1 MKIQTKMTIGTSLLM
16 FIPSLIVSI
25 TLGII
30 AINNGEKGLEL
41 LAKNQLLS
49 VRDTT
54 KQSIE
59 STFKTIRAQ
68 VITFSND
75 RMVIDA
81 MKLFPSAF
89 TIYPGQIGLSGASG
103 KDKLAEMKQSLSDY
117 YTKDFISEYKKRNL
131 DSTIEVG
138 HFLDNL
144 STEGLAFQHTF
155 LSGNPNPLG
164 EKDLLIELE
173 QSTLYKTLHNRF
185 HPHFREYQQQFEYY
199 DIFLVDAN
207 TGNIVYSVFK
217 EIDFATSLKDG
228 TFSDTAIGNVYR
240 AAIAAEDPSFV
251 AISDYSTYAAS
262 YNDQSSFIASP
273 IYEKGIKKGVLI
285 FQIPTNVIS
294 AVMTHHSNWQ
304 DVGLGQSGETYLI
317 GDDLLMRSESR
328 PLIESPDSFYQKM
341 SALDMPAE
349 ALKMMQAKKS
359 SIGQLRID
367 SPGAKAALGGEIGFK
382 LFNDYRGI
390 EVLSAYAPLKIN
402 GLNWAVLA
410 QIDSEESFSPV
421 VTLKTAIL
429 GFGIGLSVIVLILG
443 ASLGL
448 LIAKIM
454 IRPLENT
461 VSAIRDIAEGEGD
474 LTQRVDVKGND
485 ELGELGNWINRFI
498 EKLQNMIQNLH
509 TVTADLGDSSQ
520 LLSEVSQKTKIGVTE
535 QQTEIDEAASAT
547 QQMAASI
554 HEVASNAESAATSAL
569 EASNRADESKNTVEA
584 NIDSINNLLQT
595 LEKANSVVLRLE
607 QDSND
612 IGGVLDVIRNI
623 AEQTNLLALNAAIE
637 AARAGEQGR
646 GFAVVADEVRTL
658 ASRTQEST
666 EEIQK
671 MIERL
676 QSASKETVDAMEA
689 TNEQAQKSTDY
700 ANSTGKNLTSVTE
713 AINRVSEMNTQIAEA
728 SEEQKTGSDRI
739 SQNVAGISHI
749 GERTAAEAEQTAE
762 ASESLSK
769 LALQLQQLVGQYKV

>member
-1 MKIQTKMTIGTSLLM
+1 
-16 FIPSLIVSI
+16 
-25 TLGII
+25 
-30 AINNGEKGLEL
+30 
-41 LAKNQLLS
+41 
-49 VRDTT
+49 
-54 KQSIE
+54 
-59 STFKTIRAQ
+59 
-68 VITFSND
+68 
-75 RMVIDA
+75 
-81 MKLFPSAF
+81 
-89 TIYPGQIGLSGASG
+89 
-103 KDKLAEMKQSLSDY
+103 
-117 YTKDFISEYKKRNL
+117 
-131 DSTIEVG
+131 
-138 HFLDNL
+138 
-144 STEGLAFQHTF
+144 
-155 LSGNPNPLG
+155 
-164 EKDLLIELE
+164 
-173 QSTLYKTLHNRF
+173 
-185 HPHFREYQQQFEYY
+185 
-199 DIFLVDAN
+199 
-207 TGNIVYSVFK
+207 
-217 EIDFATSLKDG
+217 
-228 TFSDTAIGNVYR
+228 
-240 AAIAAEDPSFV
+240 
-251 AISDYSTYAAS
+251 
-262 YNDQSSFIASP
+262 
-273 IYEKGIKKGVLI
+273 
-285 FQIPTNVIS
+285 
-294 AVMTHHSNWQ
+294 MTHHSNWQ